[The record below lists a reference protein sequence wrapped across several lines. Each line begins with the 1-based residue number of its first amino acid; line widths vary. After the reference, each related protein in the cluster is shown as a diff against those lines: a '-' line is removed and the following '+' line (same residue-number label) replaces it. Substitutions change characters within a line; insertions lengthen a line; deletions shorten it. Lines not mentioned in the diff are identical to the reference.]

1 MTDPGPQQPSR
12 DTIAEVPAPPELE
25 HVLTLEVD
33 VDRPITIGAT
43 ADGVRRVVPIRGG
56 RAHGPVATGRVLDAG
71 ADFQQYPADDVAY
84 LVADYVLELDDG
96 HRILVENR
104 ALRSGTPEDLQKLMA
119 GETVDPARIYFRCV
133 PRLTADESGPYG
145 WMNRTLFIGTGQR
158 RPDGVRIDV
167 FRVG

>member
-1 MTDPGPQQPSR
+1 MTNPGPQQPSK
-12 DTIAEVPAPPELE
+12 TTAEVLTPPQLE
-25 HVLTLEVD
+25 HVLTIEVD
-33 VDRPITIGAT
+33 VDPPITIGAT
-43 ADGVRRVVPIRGG
+43 VDGVRRVVPIRGG
-56 RAHGPVATGRVLDAG
+56 RVHGPVTTGRVLDAG
-71 ADFQQYPADDVAY
+71 ADFQQYPAQDVAY

-104 ALRSGTPEDLQKLMA
+104 ALRTGTPEDLQKVMA
-119 GETVDPARIYFRCV
+119 GETVDPSRIYFRCV

-158 RPDGVRIDV
+158 QPDGVRIEV